1 MRTAMLTRAAAVAAI
16 AATAGL
22 ALVGTA
28 NAATPA
34 AAAKTTLKIAEA
46 KDVITGTL
54 TEGKAALAKETV
66 DLWTVAGKKATLLA
80 KGTTNKNGVVTFAIK
95 PKATTVYELTYVG
108 GKGLAAAHSAD
119 VTVKVGVVVKK

>member
-28 NAATPA
+28 NAATP

-80 KGTTNKNGVVTFAIK
+80 KGRTNKNGVVTFAIK

>member
-28 NAATPA
+28 NAATP